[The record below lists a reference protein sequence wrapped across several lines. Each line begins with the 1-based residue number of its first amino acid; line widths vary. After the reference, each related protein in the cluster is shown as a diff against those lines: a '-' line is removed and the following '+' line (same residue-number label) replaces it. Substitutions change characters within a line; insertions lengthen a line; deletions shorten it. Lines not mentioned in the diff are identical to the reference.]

1 MAVNKNFVVK
11 NGLEVNDNLLIAD
24 VNSQKVGI
32 GTSVA
37 SHTLHVLGGIG
48 VTEALVTGI
57 ATFLSDVNI
66 SGNLNVTGDISY
78 DEVTGRNLNISG
90 ISTLNNLIVTG
101 VATVGVVTG
110 ASAAYFGD
118 GSGLTGL
125 APGLTA
131 AIGIQSGGT
140 VIGSGITSLNLVG
153 IGLTSDVDGNQGNF
167 YLPPPGVSLGLAIA
181 LGG

>member
-66 SGNLNVTGDISY
+66 SGNLNV
-78 DEVTGRNLNISG
+78 SG
-90 ISTLNNLIVTG
+90 TSTLNNLVVTG
-101 VATVGVVTG
+101 VTTVGVVTG

-131 AIGIQSGGT
+131 AIGIQSGGI
-140 VIGSGITSLNLVG
+140 VIGSGITSINLVG
-153 IGLTSDVDGNQGNF
+153 TGLTSDVDGNQGNF

>member
-66 SGNLNVTGDISY
+66 SGNLNV
-78 DEVTGRNLNISG
+78 SG
-90 ISTLNNLIVTG
+90 TSTLNNLVVTG
-101 VATVGVVTG
+101 VTTVGVVTG

-131 AIGIQSGGT
+131 TIGIQSGGT